1 MFAAIYDSPL
11 HVPVIPWVVAAL
23 VLVASARLRGFL
35 RAFAVVFALEIAADA
50 WLTGPWSPLP
60 EGSRAATFAAI
71 LFVVLGDLRFFLL
84 RARAR
89 LGSLEV
95 RALASSLALSLV
107 VPLATQAL
115 RVVSPDAFSDLRRT
129 FLLYEVLFFVFVG
142 ALALIRPVPAER
154 PRAAATL
161 SRRLTAFELAQYGLW
176 AAADALILASGADG
190 GFLLRIAPNLMY
202 YALFLPFAVWAAR
215 AAEAEVPS

>member
-1 MFAAIYDSPL
+1 
-11 HVPVIPWVVAAL
+11 
-23 VLVASARLRGFL
+23 
-35 RAFAVVFALEIAADA
+35 
-50 WLTGPWSPLP
+50 
-60 EGSRAATFAAI
+60 
-71 LFVVLGDLRFFLL
+71 
-84 RARAR
+84 
-89 LGSLEV
+89 
-95 RALASSLALSLV
+95 V

-202 YALFLPFAVWAAR
+202 YALFLPFAVLAAR